1 MIGTA
6 NDIAI
11 ALLKNAQGSDE
22 QIVCAVW
29 RKEDIRHVTGEWAL
43 NKEEISTVLE
53 RLDAELEYGANTAL
67 IQSIAEGVREEQ
79 RENRMVTVPAASLET
94 VIQLAVREMER
105 IALCSV
111 DGGGDVEETLRDE
124 NAVMRTLRQALDQ

>member
-6 NDIAI
+6 NNIAI
-11 ALLKNAQGSDE
+11 ALLTNAQGSDE

-105 IALCSV
+105 IALCAV

>member
-79 RENRMVTVPAASLET
+79 RENRMVTVPAASLGT

-105 IALCSV
+105 IALCTV

>member
-6 NDIAI
+6 NNIAI

-79 RENRMVTVPAASLET
+79 RENRMVTVPAASLGT

-105 IALCSV
+105 IALCTV

>member
-1 MIGTA
+1 MIGTV

-11 ALLKNAQGSDE
+11 ALLENDRGSDE

-29 RKEDIRHVTGEWAL
+29 RKEDIRHVTGEGAL
-43 NKEEISTVLE
+43 NEEEIRTVLE
-53 RLDAELEYGANTAL
+53 RLDAELEYGANTSL

-79 RENRMVTVPAASLET
+79 RENRTVTVPAASLET

-105 IALCSV
+105 IALCAI
-111 DGGGDVEETLRDE
+111 DGGGDAGETLRDE
-124 NAVMRTLRQALDQ
+124 NAVMRTLREALDQ

>member
-43 NKEEISTVLE
+43 NKEEISTVFE

-67 IQSIAEGVREEQ
+67 IQSIAEGVWEEQ

-105 IALCSV
+105 IALCAV
-111 DGGGDVEETLRDE
+111 DVGGDVEETLRDE